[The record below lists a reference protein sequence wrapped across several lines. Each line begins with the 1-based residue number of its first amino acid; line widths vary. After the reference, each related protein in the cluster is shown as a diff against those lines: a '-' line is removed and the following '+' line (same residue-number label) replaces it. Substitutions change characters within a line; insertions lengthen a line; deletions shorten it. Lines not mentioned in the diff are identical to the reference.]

1 MRLTRL
7 LPSILVPLF
16 LWASCAAQAAEVNV
30 AVAANFTGAMEKI
43 APEFEKATGHKLIVA
58 YGAAGKF
65 YAQIKNGAPFDV
77 MFSADQETP
86 ARLETDGLAVPES
99 RFTYAVGKLV
109 LWSATPGLVDD
120 KGDVLKRPE
129 IRHLAIANPKVAPYG
144 AAAVETMTKL
154 GVYAAIEP
162 KLVLGESITQTYQ
175 FAATGN
181 AELGFV
187 ALSQIF
193 KDGKVASGS
202 YWMVPATLYPPLRQ
216 DVVLLTRGKDNPAAR
231 ALLDYMKAKPPGKS
245 SAVTATSSNYVK
257 ERQVLSDT
265 CCLGRCRE
273 FLLRR
278 RFSTRTNGA
287 VTCF

>member
-1 MRLTRL
+1 MIFLKRFLPALLT
-7 LPSILVPLF
+7 PLV
-16 LWASCAAQAAEVNV
+16 LWAASTSAQAGEVNV

-99 RFTYAVGKLV
+99 RFTYAIGKLV

-129 IRHLAIANPKVAPYG
+129 IRHVAIANPKVAPYG
-144 AAAVETMTKL
+144 AAAVATMTKL
-154 GVYAAIEP
+154 GVYAPLEA

-181 AELGFV
+181 AELSFV
-187 ALSQIF
+187 ALSQIT
-193 KDGKVASGS
+193 KDGKVTSGS
-202 YWMVPATLYPPLRQ
+202 YWMVPATFYPPLRQ
-216 DVVLLTRGKDNPAAR
+216 DAVILTRGKENPAAR
-231 ALLDYMKAKPPGKS
+231 ALLDYMKGEAARKIITGHG
-245 SAVTATSSNYVK
+245 Y
-257 ERQVLSDT
+257 
-265 CCLGRCRE
+265 E
-273 FLLRR
+273 F
-278 RFSTRTNGA
+278 
-287 VTCF
+287 